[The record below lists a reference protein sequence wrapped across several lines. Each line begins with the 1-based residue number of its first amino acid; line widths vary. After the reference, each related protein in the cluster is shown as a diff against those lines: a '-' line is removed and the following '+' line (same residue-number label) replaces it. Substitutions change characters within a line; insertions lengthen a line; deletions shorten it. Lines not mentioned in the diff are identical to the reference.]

1 MSRAPVKRSLVS
13 FAAAMLLSLAALSP
27 TSLVDGQG
35 AGRPRPT
42 PTPTPKPRSTPRRA
56 PAEKRP
62 PIQPS
67 TNQLPTPSPTQTV
80 TDCENGSQT
89 SESGSGARA
98 GVVNPAFPG
107 FETIRVYVHAD
118 NTNSGWTNSGLVVRR
133 GQRLRISAS
142 GRVSLGLNRIATPD
156 GLTNISDR
164 DKLMR
169 NQPTGGLFAVI
180 GDDNDDFVFIGRG
193 HDFVSQR
200 DGVLFLGVNEGNLS
214 DNRGCY
220 EVIVEA
226 ERIGPASRDDVEG
239 NASSLSVKDRTFLKN
254 GSVLDEWVVYK
265 FEQDSFKIPF

>member
-1 MSRAPVKRSLVS
+1 MSRASFTLLLVS
-13 FAAAMLLSLAALSP
+13 FAAAMLLSMAALSP

-42 PTPTPKPRSTPRRA
+42 PTPKTRSTPRR
-56 PAEKRP
+56 
-62 PIQPS
+62 IPS
-67 TNQLPTPSPTQTV
+67 RSSSAISEPSAASVTKSTPTPTPVTQPLPTV

-98 GVVNPAFPG
+98 RVVNPAFPG

-142 GRVSLGLNRIATPD
+142 GRVSLGLNRIASPD
-156 GLTNISDR
+156 GLTNISNR

-169 NQPTGGLFAVI
+169 NQPTGGLIAVI
-180 GDDNDDFVFIGRG
+180 GDDNDDYVFIGRSR
-193 HDFVSQR
+193 DFVSQR
-200 DGVLFLGVNEGNLS
+200 DGLLFLGVNEANLT

-220 EVIVEA
+220 QVIVEA
-226 ERIGPASRDDVEG
+226 ERGGPTSRNDGGKRLKSTGQRQDVPKERVG
-239 NASSLSVKDRTFLKN
+239 L
-254 GSVLDEWVVYK
+254 
-265 FEQDSFKIPF
+265 